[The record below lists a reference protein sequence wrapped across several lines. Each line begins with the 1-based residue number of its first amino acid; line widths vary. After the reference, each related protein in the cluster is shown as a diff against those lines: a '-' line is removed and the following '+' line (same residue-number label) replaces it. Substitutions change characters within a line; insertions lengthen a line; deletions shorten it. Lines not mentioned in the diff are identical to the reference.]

1 MAFNLADFEAEALQN
16 GIAHYFDPVTGQNT
30 FDLFTGGGGGYYDV
44 TGGPTGLKLYNYGGG
59 PIPAELQ
66 SLADKYMLA
75 SPEAI
80 SAAQDP
86 NGPGNNQ
93 GGSDFSNLMTL
104 AAFIGG
110 PMALTGGFGG
120 IASGIEG
127 AMGVPEL
134 GLAPQTGSSLSLEG
148 LMGGMDPSWGVNP
161 TGWTPDANTTYWT
174 DTYAGGAGGAMD
186 MFGSMNPSGVGGVFS
201 GGNSGGGIMDWLS
214 KVSPNTWLNL
224 GGQLLGSGIN
234 YLGSTNAA
242 DAQTQ
247 AAQQQLALLA
257 SMYAQNR
264 ADLAPWR
271 EAGIGAL
278 GNLTNLTTPGYAFRQ
293 SEGEKGINRA
303 AAARGLWDSGRTLKA
318 LDRFNQDYATQEFGN
333 IFNRNASLA
342 GLGQAATNTGVNVSQ
357 NYGQQAGNSMLE
369 AANARASGYVG
380 GANALSG
387 GLSSLLNNFNQQSM
401 LDRILGRV

>member
-1 MAFNLADFEAEALQN
+1 
-16 GIAHYFDPVTGQNT
+16 
-30 FDLFTGGGGGYYDV
+30 
-44 TGGPTGLKLYNYGGG
+44 
-59 PIPAELQ
+59 
-66 SLADKYMLA
+66 
-75 SPEAI
+75 
-80 SAAQDP
+80 
-86 NGPGNNQ
+86 
-93 GGSDFSNLMTL
+93 
-104 AAFIGG
+104 
-110 PMALTGGFGG
+110 
-120 IASGIEG
+120 
-127 AMGVPEL
+127 
-134 GLAPQTGSSLSLEG
+134 
-148 LMGGMDPSWGVNP
+148 
-161 TGWTPDANTTYWT
+161 
-174 DTYAGGAGGAMD
+174 MD

-278 GNLTNLTTPGYAFRQ
+278 GNLTNLTTPGKQFDAMQLDPGYAFRQ